1 MLFTLVSP
9 QETIFEW
16 EVEKVTI
23 PTELGIITVLP
34 HHAPLWSIV
43 KPGILSFVPKE
54 KKENLLKKADFL
66 FQDDQIHLSIWWW
79 TVYVDWTDLVVLVSD
94 ITANPESDEETL
106 EAMKKELEKNIQE
119 TRSRW
124 DIESIEKS
132 YLALQKLTADLRLKK
147 MRHGKY

>member
-1 MLFTLVSP
+1 MLLTLVSP

-23 PTELGIITVLP
+23 PTDLGIITVLP
-34 HHAPLWSIV
+34 QHAPLWSIV
-43 KPGILSFVPKE
+43 QPGILSFVPKE
-54 KKENLLKKADFL
+54 KQENLLKKADFL
-66 FQDDQIHLSIWWW
+66 FQDEQIHLSIWWW
-79 TVYVDWTDLVVLVSD
+79 TLYVDWTDLVVLVSD

-106 EAMKKELEKNIQE
+106 EAMKKQLEKDIQE
-119 TRSRW
+119 IRLKW

-147 MRHGKY
+147 MRHG

>member
-1 MLFTLVSP
+1 MLLTLVSP
-9 QETIFEW
+9 QETIFEG

-23 PTELGIITVLP
+23 PTEIGIITVLP
-34 HHAPLWSIV
+34 HHAPLGSIV
-43 KPGILSFVPKE
+43 KPGILSFIPKE

-66 FQDDQIHLSIWWW
+66 FQDDQIHLSIGGG
-79 TVYVDWTDLVVLVSD
+79 TVYVDGTDLVVLVSD

-119 TRSRW
+119 TRLRG